1 MLRKITAL
9 FLSLAALLC
18 AFVGCA
24 SKPEDVSSGE
34 ASATIEPAEV
44 SAEEPA
50 DILSGSWTPQGAVYR
65 NTVIDL
71 SDNESL
77 SSMYSGTALMF
88 YEGNTFSYYNMF
100 FYTGTYELY
109 SENIYHLQTEE
120 VTWLR
125 ADENG
130 ASERPMPKADKPAYV
145 VTVLDENTLRFDNP
159 TIASDANALSLIF
172 VRLDSES
179 SYIQA
184 NKTPLTSSS
193 ESSES
198 NAAPDTSAQ
207 KPAYVT
213 TGEKNA
219 LKRAGEYL
227 DYTPFSYT
235 GLIEQLEYENYT
247 HAEAVYAADNCG
259 ADWYEQAAK
268 AAQKYL
274 DYMAFSRSGLIEQ
287 LEYEGYT
294 HDEAVYG
301 VDKVY

>member
-1 MLRKITAL
+1 MS
-9 FLSLAALLC
+9 SLCWTKTPFGLIFA
-18 AFVGCA
+18 G
-24 SKPEDVSSGE
+24 
-34 ASATIEPAEV
+34 ASAID
-44 SAEEPA
+44 
-50 DILSGSWTPQGAVYR
+50 DI
-65 NTVIDL
+65 
-71 SDNESL
+71 
-77 SSMYSGTALMF
+77 
-88 YEGNTFSYYNMF
+88 
-100 FYTGTYELY
+100 
-109 SENIYHLQTEE
+109 
-120 VTWLR
+120 
-125 ADENG
+125 
-130 ASERPMPKADKPAYV
+130 
-145 VTVLDENTLRFDNP
+145 
-159 TIASDANALSLIF
+159 SLIF
-172 VRLDSES
+172 VRFDSES
-179 SYIQA
+179 DYIQA

-198 NAAPDTSAQ
+198 NAVPDTSAQ

>member
-1 MLRKITAL
+1 M
-9 FLSLAALLC
+9 
-18 AFVGCA
+18 
-24 SKPEDVSSGE
+24 SSGE
-34 ASATIEPAEV
+34 ASAMVEP
-44 SAEEPA
+44 AEEPA
-50 DILSGSWTPQGAVYR
+50 DMLSGSWTPQGAVYR

-77 SSMYSGTALMF
+77 SSMYGGTVL
-88 YEGNTFSYYNMF
+88 TFI
-100 FYTGTYELY
+100 YTGTYELY

-120 VTWLR
+120 VTWLSV
-125 ADENG
+125 DENG
-130 ASERPMPKADKPAYV
+130 ASEKPMTKADKPAYV
-145 VTVLDENTLRFDNP
+145 VTVLDENTIRFDLSG
-159 TIASDANALSLIF
+159 ASAIDDISLIF

-179 SYIQA
+179 DYIQA

>member
-1 MLRKITAL
+1 MLRKIIAL
-9 FLSLAALLC
+9 FLALAVLLC
-18 AFVGCA
+18 AFAGCA
-24 SKPEDVSSGE
+24 SKPEVVSSGE
-34 ASATIEPAEV
+34 ASAMVEPAEV
-44 SAEEPA
+44 PAEEPA
-50 DILSGSWTPQGAVYR
+50 DMLSGSWTPQGAVYR

-77 SSMYSGTALMF
+77 SSMYSGTALTF
-88 YEGNTFSYYNMF
+88 SEGNTFSYYNIF
-100 FYTGTYELY
+100 IYTGTYELY
-109 SENIYHLQTEE
+109 SENIYHLQTKE
-120 VTWLR
+120 VTWLSV
-125 ADENG
+125 DENG
-130 ASERPMPKADKPAYV
+130 ASEKPMTKADKPAYV
-145 VTVLDENTLRFDNP
+145 VTVLDENTIRFDLSG
-159 TIASDANALSLIF
+159 ASAIDDISLIF
-172 VRLDSES
+172 VRLDSEGD
-179 SYIQA
+179 YIQA

-235 GLIEQLEYENYT
+235 GLIEQLEYE
-247 HAEAVYAADNCG
+247 
-259 ADWYEQAAK
+259 
-268 AAQKYL
+268 
-274 DYMAFSRSGLIEQ
+274 
-287 LEYEGYT
+287 GYT

>member
-1 MLRKITAL
+1 MLRKIIAL
-9 FLSLAALLC
+9 FLALAVLLC
-18 AFVGCA
+18 AFAGCA
-24 SKPEDVSSGE
+24 SKPEAVSSGE
-34 ASATIEPAEV
+34 ASAMVEPAEV
-44 SAEEPA
+44 PAEEPA
-50 DILSGSWTPQGAVYR
+50 DMLSGSWTPQGAVYR

-77 SSMYSGTALMF
+77 SSMYSGTALTF
-88 YEGNTFSYYNMF
+88 SEGNTFSYYNMF
-100 FYTGTYELY
+100 IYTGTYELY

-120 VTWLR
+120 VTWL
-125 ADENG
+125 
-130 ASERPMPKADKPAYV
+130 SV
-145 VTVLDENTLRFDNP
+145 DENTIRFDLFG
-159 TIASDANALSLIF
+159 ASAIDDISLIF

-179 SYIQA
+179 DYIQA

>member
-1 MLRKITAL
+1 MLRKIIAL
-9 FLSLAALLC
+9 FLALAVLLC
-18 AFVGCA
+18 AFAGCA
-24 SKPEDVSSGE
+24 SKPEVVSSGE
-34 ASATIEPAEV
+34 ASAMVEPAEV
-44 SAEEPA
+44 PAEEPA
-50 DILSGSWTPQGAVYR
+50 DMLSGSWTPQGAVYR

-77 SSMYSGTALMF
+77 SSMYGGTALTF
-88 YEGNTFSYYNMF
+88 SEGNTFSYYNMF
-100 FYTGTYELY
+100 IYTGTYELY
-109 SENIYHLQTEE
+109 SENIYHLQTKE
-120 VTWLR
+120 VTWLSV
-125 ADENG
+125 DENG
-130 ASERPMPKADKPAYV
+130 ASEKPMTKADKPAYV
-145 VTVLDENTLRFDNP
+145 VTVLDENTIRFNL
-159 TIASDANALSLIF
+159 SGALAIDDISLIF

-179 SYIQA
+179 DYIQA

-207 KPAYVT
+207 NPAYVT

-227 DYTPFSYT
+227 DYTPISYI

-274 DYMAFSRSGLIEQ
+274 DYMTFSRSGLIEQ

>member
-1 MLRKITAL
+1 MLRKIIAL
-9 FLSLAALLC
+9 FLALAVLLC
-18 AFVGCA
+18 AFAGCA
-24 SKPEDVSSGE
+24 SKPEVVSSGE
-34 ASATIEPAEV
+34 ASAMVEPAEV
-44 SAEEPA
+44 PAEEPA
-50 DILSGSWTPQGAVYR
+50 DMLSGSWTPQGAVYR
-65 NTVIDL
+65 N
-71 SDNESL
+71 
-77 SSMYSGTALMF
+77 
-88 YEGNTFSYYNMF
+88 
-100 FYTGTYELY
+100 
-109 SENIYHLQTEE
+109 HLQTEE
-120 VTWLR
+120 VTWLSV
-125 ADENG
+125 DENG
-130 ASERPMPKADKPAYV
+130 ASEKPMTKADKPAYV
-145 VTVLDENTLRFDNP
+145 VTVLDENTIRFNLSG
-159 TIASDANALSLIF
+159 ASAIDDISLIF

-179 SYIQA
+179 DYIQA

>member
-1 MLRKITAL
+1 MLRKIIAL
-9 FLSLAALLC
+9 FLALAVSLC
-18 AFVGCA
+18 AFTGCA

-34 ASATIEPAEV
+34 ASATVEPAEV

-50 DILSGSWTPQGAVYR
+50 DMLSGLWTPQGALYR

-77 SSMYSGTALMF
+77 SSMYSGTGLMF
-88 YEGNTFSYYNMF
+88 SGGNTFSYYNMF
-100 FYTGTYELY
+100 IYTGTYELY

-130 ASERPMPKADKPAYV
+130 ASETPMTKADKPAYV
-145 VTVLDENTLRFDNP
+145 VTVLDENTIRFNLSG
-159 TIASDANALSLIF
+159 ASTVDDISLIF
-172 VRLDSES
+172 VRYNKES
-179 SYIQA
+179 DYIQA
-184 NKTPLTSSS
+184 NKTPLTSSI
-193 ESSES
+193 ES

>member
-1 MLRKITAL
+1 MLRKIIAL
-9 FLSLAALLC
+9 FLTLAVLLC
-18 AFVGCA
+18 AFAGCA
-24 SKPEDVSSGE
+24 SKPEAVSSGE
-34 ASATIEPAEV
+34 ASATVEPAEV

-50 DILSGSWTPQGAVYR
+50 DMLSGPWTPQGAVYR

-77 SSMYSGTALMF
+77 SSMYSGMALIF
-88 YEGNTFSYYNMF
+88 SEGNTFSYYNMF
-100 FYTGTYELY
+100 FYKGTYELY

-145 VTVLDENTLRFDNP
+145 VTVLDENTIRFNLSG
-159 TIASDANALSLIF
+159 ASTVDDISLIF
-172 VRLDSES
+172 VRYNNES
-179 SYIQA
+179 DYIQA

-193 ESSES
+193 ESSTGS
-198 NAAPDTSAQ
+198 NASSQ
-207 KPAYVT
+207 KPVYAT

-227 DYTPFSYT
+227 DYTAFSYT